1 MESLVI
7 CGSTLVNVDNHGG
20 SSLPAEE
27 SLEQLGELA
36 FSEGDV
42 AAPRSDGQQHKSI
55 QKV

>member
-7 CGSTLVNVDNHGG
+7 DGSTLVNVDNHGG

-36 FSEGDV
+36 FSEGD
-42 AAPRSDGQQHKSI
+42 APRSDGRQHKSM